1 MRKRTVNEFI
11 KTMVNIMIANGV
23 TIEFSY
29 DSVLNGLDVLVAKR
43 GGGRCRFMMSEE
55 SVTSDRDLFL
65 DIESPE
71 QMVITN
77 LETAVKAI
85 IKQEVK
91 DGRI

>member
-1 MRKRTVNEFI
+1 MNEFI

-29 DSVLNGLDVLVAKR
+29 DSVLNGLNVMVTKR

-55 SVTSDRDLFL
+55 SVTADRDLFL
-65 DIESPE
+65 YIESPE

-77 LETAVKAI
+77 LETAVRAI
-85 IKQEVK
+85 IKQEEK
-91 DGRI
+91 DGGREKM

>member
-1 MRKRTVNEFI
+1 MNEFI

-29 DSVLNGLDVLVAKR
+29 DSVINGLDVLVAKR
-43 GGGRCRFMMSEE
+43 GGGRCHFMMSEE
-55 SVTSDRDLFL
+55 SVTADRDPFL

-71 QMVITN
+71 RMVITN
-77 LETAVKAI
+77 LEAAVRKI

-91 DGRI
+91 DGGREKM

>member
-1 MRKRTVNEFI
+1 MNEFI

-43 GGGRCRFMMSEE
+43 GVGRCRFMMSKE
-55 SVTSDRDLFL
+55 SVTADRDPFL

-85 IKQEVK
+85 IKQEEK
-91 DGRI
+91 DGEREKM

>member
-1 MRKRTVNEFI
+1 MNEFI

-29 DSVLNGLDVLVAKR
+29 DSVLNGLDVLVTKR

-55 SVTSDRDLFL
+55 SVTADRDPFL

-77 LETAVKAI
+77 LEAAVKAI

-91 DGRI
+91 DGGREKV